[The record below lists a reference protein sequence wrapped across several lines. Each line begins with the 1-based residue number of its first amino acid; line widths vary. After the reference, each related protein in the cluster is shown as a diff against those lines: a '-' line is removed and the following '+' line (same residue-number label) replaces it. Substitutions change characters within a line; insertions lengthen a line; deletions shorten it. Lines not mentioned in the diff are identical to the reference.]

1 MRISTLIAFR
11 PGTLCVLGLLAGLV
25 LAGCREERSSGARP
39 EAEVSPVDASTP
51 VLLPVPTFTA
61 SPSPTGPPAGNDG
74 SRGVLAPPAEGHY
87 HVQRTGDQV
96 TATLTVHRVP
106 VPAGTSDRVLLTLPL
121 AYRPSVALWR
131 DVAGQ
136 VVQADGTPDLASPD
150 PHPFRLWVMPEGQ
163 IIHARTEALS
173 REGDLAYDL
182 VLAWGRTPAANDQ
195 VVLKSLDPDL
205 LLVQAPFVTLEDTGR
220 VASLS
225 LAGHRLQA
233 LPSELGQLT
242 QLSRLDLS
250 GNQLTDLP
258 PELGQLTQ
266 LSSLDLGGNQLTELP
281 PVLGQLT
288 QLSWLDLYHN
298 RFTDLPPVLVQ
309 LPNLHTLN
317 LLWNEW
323 TEFSPLLPQMT
334 QLRSL
339 SLSANRL
346 TGPIPA
352 ALGQLTHLEDLDI
365 RGGSM
370 GELIGGGG
378 SPEMYSGGN
387 ALSGPIPPELGQLT
401 QLQRL
406 FLGGN
411 ALSGPIPPELG
422 QLTQLRQLLLGNNA
436 LSGPI
441 PSELGQLP
449 NLWRLDL
456 SGNQLS
462 GSIPPALGQMPRLAW
477 LGLDRNQLTG
487 PIPPA
492 LGQSASLSLVGL
504 EGNPLTGCIPPE
516 LLARSEV
523 HTDLSACPTPPVD
536 QDVSKG

>member
-1 MRISTLIAFR
+1 MRISTLVAFR

-25 LAGCREERSSGARP
+25 LAGCGEERSSGARP
-39 EAEVSPVDASTP
+39 EAEVGPVAASTSA
-51 VLLPVPTFTA
+51 LLPVPTFTA

-74 SRGVLAPPAEGHY
+74 FRGVLAPPAEGQY
-87 HVQRTGDQV
+87 HVQRTGDRV

-106 VPAGTSDRVLLTLPL
+106 VPAGTSDRVLLTLPP

-136 VVQADGTPDLASPD
+136 VVQADGTPDPASPD

-163 IIHARTEALS
+163 IIHAREESLS

-182 VLAWGRTPAANDQ
+182 VLAWGTTPAANDQ
-195 VVLKSLDPDL
+195 VVLEILATALP
-205 LLVQAPFVTLEDTGR
+205 VQAYAPVVTLEDTGR
-220 VASLS
+220 VATLQ
-225 LAGHRLQA
+225 LAGGRLQA

-242 QLSRLDLS
+242 ELSRLDLS
-250 GNQLTDLP
+250 GNQLTELP

-266 LSSLDLGGNQLTELP
+266 LHTLN
-281 PVLGQLT
+281 
-288 QLSWLDLYHN
+288 LYYN

-309 LPNLHTLN
+309 LPNLHTLD
-317 LLWNEW
+317 LTWNEW
-323 TEFSPLLPQMT
+323 TEFSPLLPQLT
-334 QLRSL
+334 QLRAL
-339 SLSANRL
+339 SLTANRL

-352 ALGQLTHLEDLDI
+352 ALGQLTHLEYLSI
-365 RGGSM
+365 PGGPIA
-370 GELIGGGG
+370 EIIGGPNP
-378 SPEMYSGGN
+378 PEMYSGGN
-387 ALSGPIPPELGQLT
+387 ALTGPIPPELGQLA
-401 QLQRL
+401 QLQGL
-406 FLGGN
+406 YLGGN

-422 QLTQLRQLLLGNNA
+422 QLTQLRQLLLGRNA

-477 LGLDRNQLTG
+477 LSLGWNQLTG

-492 LGQSASLSLVGL
+492 LVQSASLSRVGL

-516 LLARSEV
+516 LRDRCSCCGGCP
-523 HTDLSACPTPPVD
+523 DLPLCRTP
-536 QDVSKG
+536 G